1 MSAALRMDA
10 PSSRRRGALALL
22 TSLRAASVSRIR
34 DGARRAERR
43 GALALRKRR
52 GLALLR
58 RDAARRDPLRDLLEE
73 AKAAPPPERDVPAPR
88 LSLAEFVRQG
98 WDAVESDALAWGPH
112 LDMVCGALERVTFGE
127 IKRLAIN
134 IPPGYSKSLLANV
147 FWPAWEWSLGLTSS
161 YLHATLS
168 RDLATRD
175 SLKIRQLLRS
185 DWFRERWDVPIRDD
199 ADTINSFVLARG
211 GNRRALSKGTATTGF
226 RGSRLVVDDLTSA
239 TEVYSPA
246 KLRRAKRWF
255 WTEFM
260 SRRNA
265 PSDPVVV
272 IGQRLHQEDVFAD
285 MRARGGWTFL
295 VLPSEYDPDLQRDPK
310 LAHTYDV
317 PDWRTTRGALLHPE
331 RYDAE
336 ALRTAEQDMGRLDYS
351 AQHKQRPSL
360 LDGGVVNRDDFR
372 TYTVAP
378 ARAALDEV
386 CIVVDAAFEGED
398 GSDRVSLE
406 VWGKAGLRAYL
417 LDEVCANLTFT
428 ETLSA
433 IRALVADWP
442 GATILVERK
451 ANGSA
456 IINVLKAELGRIVS
470 FTPRDSKMARLVSCT
485 PVIEAGQVWIPDA
498 RWWPW
503 IVDTLDEWCGFPRA
517 QYDDRVDTLTMVLI
531 RWFGKSST
539 KETRSGVGPRIK

>member
-1 MSAALRMDA
+1 M
-10 PSSRRRGALALL
+10 ALL
-22 TSLRAASVSRIR
+22 TSLRAASLLALREEV
-34 DGARRAERR
+34 RRGERR

-52 GLALLR
+52 GLDKLR
-58 RDAARRDPLRDLLEE
+58 RDAARRDPLRQLLEE
-73 AKAAPPPERDVPAPR
+73 AKVAPPPPRDVPSPR

-98 WDAVESDALAWGPH
+98 WSAVESDALCWGPH
-112 LDMVCGALERVTFGE
+112 LDMVCGALERVTSGE

-147 FWPAWEWSLGLTSS
+147 FWPAWEWSLGLPSS

-175 SLKIRQLLRS
+175 SLKIRQLLQS
-185 DWFRERWDVPIRDD
+185 EWYKERWDVPLRDD
-199 ADTINSFVLARG
+199 ADTINFFVLARG

-255 WTEFM
+255 WTEFL
-260 SRRNA
+260 SRRNS

-285 MRARGGWTFL
+285 MRERGGWTFL

-317 PDWRTTRGALLHPE
+317 PDWREERGELLHPA
-331 RYDAE
+331 RYDGE
-336 ALRTAEQDMGRLDYS
+336 ALRAAEADMGRLDYS

-360 LDGGVVNRDDFR
+360 LDGGVLRRADFR
-372 TYTVAP
+372 VYKVAP
-378 ARAALDEV
+378 HRSTFDE
-386 CIVVDAAFEGED
+386 ILLAVDAAFEGED
-398 GSDRVSLE
+398 GSDRVSLQ
-406 VWGKAGLRAYL
+406 VWGRQGLRAYL
-417 LDEVCANLTFT
+417 LDEMCATMTFT
-428 ETLSA
+428 ETLA
-433 IRALVADWP
+433 NIRALAGEWP
-442 GATILVERK
+442 GATIYIERK

-456 IINVLKAELGRIVS
+456 IINVLKGELGRVVS
-470 FTPRDSKMARLVSCT
+470 FRPVDSKMARLVACT
-485 PVIEAGQVWIPDA
+485 PVIEAGQVWIPDS
-498 RWWPW
+498 RWWTW
-503 IVDTLDEWCGFPRA
+503 VVDTLDEWCGFPRA
-517 QYDDRVDTLTMVLI
+517 QHDDRVDTLSMVLL

-539 KETRSGVGPRIK
+539 REARGVAGPRVK